1 MIRYG
6 MFMIEKAIQQSER
19 QGNEKI
25 VVIYDRTGFEKKNF
39 DKKIMTFTTKFVSLL
54 QDYYAERLACFY
66 VVNANLFFKTMFAII
81 KPFLTKRTKD
91 KMIIIKNDADFF
103 NYFEKEQLLPE
114 HGGTSEFKYDPC
126 ALYGLKNLKTDET

>member
-1 MIRYG
+1 
-6 MFMIEKAIQQSER
+6 
-19 QGNEKI
+19 
-25 VVIYDRTGFEKKNF
+25 
-39 DKKIMTFTTKFVSLL
+39 MTFTTKFVSLL

-103 NYFEKEQLLPE
+103 NYFEKE
-114 HGGTSEFKYDPC
+114 
-126 ALYGLKNLKTDET
+126 